1 MSEDKRALASVLPT
15 LVEIDGTKFDTLTS
29 FAGVYHVKEGD
40 TFRPLKDKENKVL
53 EGNKKLQDYLKTLVI
68 GNHFI
73 TYIKGYKKDPSFT
86 AHALYR
92 LETLNDA
99 LKTELA
105 GKTQE
110 ELKNKAVALSDKY
123 YALYPQ
129 TTKGKEVGKLF
140 TTPEEKDRIVAKQG
154 NTKVAEIKLVGDS
167 WELFEANNK
176 TSLGSVDFISRVKG
190 DDVLFT
196 PNSHGIKQVIKNY
209 RIFTSPILN
218 KVILPTENPMT
229 IVAETPIIPSIP
241 TAIPVNDTVDM
252 TDLTTIKLGNTILI
266 NKFPNVEE
274 VSKLINL
281 GLPVKKLIA
290 QLKTIGYS
298 ASAISQR
305 PSEKTI
311 EVDVN
316 NLIAECNGVS

>member
-1 MSEDKRALASVLPT
+1 
-15 LVEIDGTKFDTLTS
+15 
-29 FAGVYHVKEGD
+29 VYHVKEGD

-99 LKTELA
+99 LKTELS

-140 TTPEEKDRIVAKQG
+140 SAKKTEDPTEGTSIYYEKDRIVAKQG

-167 WELFEANNK
+167 WELFEAGNK

-252 TDLTTIKLGNTILI
+252 TDLTTIKLGNTILT